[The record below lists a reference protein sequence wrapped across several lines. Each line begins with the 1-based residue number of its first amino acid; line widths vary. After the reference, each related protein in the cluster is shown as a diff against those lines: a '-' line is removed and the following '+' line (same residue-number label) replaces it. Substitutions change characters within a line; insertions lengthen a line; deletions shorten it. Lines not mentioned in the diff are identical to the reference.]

1 MKNERPKVPAPKKP
15 FYTRK
20 WFIILAAF
28 ILISG
33 IGKIFGLDEEPNKIA
48 QTGDPSISS
57 KAQTNGN
64 DTVINDQS
72 SQVSKAEASEKETIK
87 WQGDDLLIQKVNNDK
102 TGKWRIA
109 VISSSKP
116 QDNYAFEYYQRYMK
130 NEPDSNNL
138 FIVNLGLRTT
148 TQIFVSDSTL
158 DITVHEYVDG
168 EEHDAVK
175 LNSGMDLQQTKILD
189 KNTGEIIMAQ

>member
-28 ILISG
+28 ILIAG

-57 KAQTNGN
+57 KAQTNGK

-87 WQGDDLLIQKVNNDK
+87 WEGDDLLIQKVNNDK